1 CESDMS
7 IDLKNVDHVY
17 DRGEPFE
24 YFALRGIS
32 LHIDEGAFVGIVGR
46 TGSGKSTLVE
56 HLNGLLFSARGDVI
70 VDDEVVSN
78 DRKVLAKVRRRVGIV
93 FQYPE
98 DQFFAETIFEE
109 VAFGCRNYGFSKEQ
123 VDESVHRAMKTVGL
137 DPERFLSLSPFQLS
151 GGEQRR
157 VAIASIIAMG
167 QKYIVLDEPTAGL
180 DSGSKLA
187 VLAELES
194 LRQTTHVT
202 VILVSHNMDE
212 VAEFC
217 KQVIVL
223 DNGTVAFQ
231 GSTDTFFSN
240 AALVDRTGLE
250 LPESY
255 RLARALKA
263 CGSILTVN
271 EASTER
277 MLESLKL
284 SVSDLGGA

>member
-1 CESDMS
+1 MPIE
-7 IDLKNVDHVY
+7 LKYVDYVY
-17 DRGEPFE
+17 DSGEPFE

-32 LHIDEGAFVGIVGR
+32 LHIDDGAFVGVVGR

-56 HLNGLLFSARGDVI
+56 HLNGLLFSTRGDVI
-70 VDDEVVSN
+70 VDGDVVCN
-78 DRKVLAKVRRRVGIV
+78 QRAVLAKVRRSVGIV

-123 VDESVHRAMKTVGL
+123 VDRSVRKAMKTVGL
-137 DPERFLSLSPFQLS
+137 DPERFLPLSPFQLS

-157 VAIASIIAMG
+157 VAIASVVAMG

-180 DSGSKLA
+180 DSGSKLT
-187 VLAELES
+187 VLSELES
-194 LRQTTHVT
+194 LRQNANIT

-223 DNGTVAFQ
+223 DGGTVAFQ
-231 GSTDTFFSN
+231 GPTEAFFRD
-240 AALVDRTGLE
+240 AELVERTGLE

-255 RLARALKA
+255 RLARALQD
-263 CGSILTVN
+263 CGSTLTVD
-271 EASTER
+271 ECSSGR
-277 MLESLKL
+277 MLDSLRL
-284 SVSDLGGA
+284 CTSDSGGA

>member
-1 CESDMS
+1 MS
-7 IDLKNVDHVY
+7 IELKNVDYIY
-17 DRGEPFE
+17 DSGEPFE

-32 LHIDEGAFVGIVGR
+32 LHIDDGSFVGVVGR

-56 HLNGLLFSARGDVI
+56 HLNGLLFSTRGDVI
-70 VDDEVVSN
+70 VDGDVVRN
-78 DRKVLAKVRRRVGIV
+78 DRAMLARIRRRVGIV

-109 VAFGCRNYGFSKEQ
+109 VAFGCHNYGFSKEQ
-123 VDESVHRAMKTVGL
+123 VDESVRKAMSTVGL
-137 DPERFLSLSPFQLS
+137 DPERFLPLSPFQLS

-157 VAIASIIAMG
+157 VAIASVVAMG

-187 VLAELES
+187 VLTELES
-194 LRQTTHVT
+194 LRQTANVT

-217 KQVIVL
+217 EEVVVL
-223 DNGTVAFQ
+223 DEGTVAFQ
-231 GSTDTFFSN
+231 GSTDAFFRD
-240 AALVDRTGLE
+240 AELVDRTGLE

-255 RLARALKA
+255 RIARALKD
-263 CGSILTVN
+263 CGSTLAVN
-271 EASTER
+271 EGSTDR
-277 MLESLKL
+277 MLDSLRL
-284 SVSDLGGA
+284 CISDPRGA

>member
-1 CESDMS
+1 MS
-7 IDLKNVDHVY
+7 IELKNVDYIY
-17 DRGEPFE
+17 DSGEPFE

-32 LHIDEGAFVGIVGR
+32 LHIDDGSFVGVVGR

-56 HLNGLLFSARGDVI
+56 HLNGLLFSTRGDVI
-70 VDDEVVSN
+70 VDGDVVRN
-78 DRKVLAKVRRRVGIV
+78 DRAVLAKIRRRVGIV

-109 VAFGCRNYGFSKEQ
+109 VAFGCRNHGFSKEQ
-123 VDESVHRAMKTVGL
+123 VDESVRKAMSTVGL
-137 DPERFLSLSPFQLS
+137 DPERFLQLSPFQLS

-157 VAIASIIAMG
+157 VAIASVVAMG

-187 VLAELES
+187 VLTELES
-194 LRQTTHVT
+194 LRQTANVT

-217 KQVIVL
+217 KEVVVL
-223 DNGTVAFQ
+223 DEGTVAFQ
-231 GSTDTFFSN
+231 GSTDAFFRD
-240 AALVDRTGLE
+240 AELVDRTGLE

-255 RLARALKA
+255 RIARALKE
-263 CGSILTVN
+263 CGSTLVVN
-271 EASTER
+271 EGSTDR
-277 MLESLKL
+277 VLDSLRQC
-284 SVSDLGGA
+284 VSDPGGA

>member
-1 CESDMS
+1 MS
-7 IDLKNVDHVY
+7 IELKNVDYVY
-17 DRGEPFE
+17 DSGEPFE

-32 LHIDEGAFVGIVGR
+32 LHIDDGAFVGIVGR

-70 VDDEVVSN
+70 VDDEIVSN
-78 DRKVLAKVRRRVGIV
+78 ERTVLAKVRRRVGIV

-123 VDESVHRAMKTVGL
+123 VDESVHKAMSTVGL

-157 VAIASIIAMG
+157 VAIASVIAMG

-180 DSGSKLA
+180 DSGSKLT

-194 LRQTTHVT
+194 LRQTANVT

-217 KQVIVL
+217 KEVVVL
-223 DNGTVAFQ
+223 DGGRVAFQ
-231 GSTDTFFSN
+231 GSTDAFFRD
-240 AALVDRTGLE
+240 ADLVDRTGLE

-255 RLARALKA
+255 RLARALKE
-263 CGSILTVN
+263 CGSPLTVN
-271 EASTER
+271 ECSTGR
-277 MLESLKL
+277 MLDSLRL
-284 SVSDLGGA
+284 CVSDLGGA

>member
-1 CESDMS
+1 MS
-7 IDLKNVDHVY
+7 IDLKNVDYVY
-17 DRGEPFE
+17 DSGEPFE

-56 HLNGLLFSARGDVI
+56 HLNGLLFPTRGDVI
-70 VDDEVVSN
+70 VDDEIVSN

-123 VDESVHRAMKTVGL
+123 VDESVYRAMKTVGL
-137 DPERFLSLSPFQLS
+137 DPGHFLSLSPFQLS

-194 LRQTTHVT
+194 LRQATHVT

-223 DNGTVAFQ
+223 DDGAVAFQ
-231 GSTDTFFSN
+231 GPTDTFFSDVT
-240 AALVDRTGLE
+240 LVERTGLE

-255 RLARALKA
+255 RLSRALKA
-263 CGSILTVN
+263 CGSLLTVN
-271 EASTER
+271 QASTER

-284 SVSDLGGA
+284 SVSDLGGV